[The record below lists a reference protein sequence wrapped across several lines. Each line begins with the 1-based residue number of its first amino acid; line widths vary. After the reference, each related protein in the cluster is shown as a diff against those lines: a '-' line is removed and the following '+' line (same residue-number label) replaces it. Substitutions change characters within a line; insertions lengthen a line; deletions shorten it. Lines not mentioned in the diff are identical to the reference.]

1 MEQIGRIEACA
12 YKSIGR
18 ACLFGYLAIALVVFS
33 LIAWPSLSM
42 RSGAY
47 LSGLT
52 AAFLV
57 LRGFAARTY
66 PVHRTETWL
75 LLGNRP
81 AQRAAP
87 MEQQVIGQVL
97 RDVYFR
103 FGLWSGAAGALMLL
117 LSFVFRWLG
126 R

>member
-1 MEQIGRIEACA
+1 
-12 YKSIGR
+12 
-18 ACLFGYLAIALVVFS
+18 
-33 LIAWPSLSM
+33 M

>member
-1 MEQIGRIEACA
+1 MDQIGRIEAGA

-75 LLGNRP
+75 LLGRRP
-81 AQRAAP
+81 AQRAEP
-87 MEQQVIGQVL
+87 LEQQVIGQVL
-97 RDVYFR
+97 RDVYIR
-103 FGLWSGAAGALMLL
+103 FGIWSGGAAAVMLV
-117 LSFVFRWLG
+117 LSFLFRWLG